1 MKKVARKIHRWV
13 SYLVFAQLVLWIA
26 GGLTFALL
34 PFDSIVKGG
43 AVMVPPVP
51 QELPK
56 GWINLLQARQFEGV
70 TGISSGQSSQGML
83 LQLEA
88 AGQDRWLRM
97 SDGEAALPPREES
110 IRRYAQQLYKG
121 EGEVVSVRFLDQP
134 EYRYFGLVDEL
145 YGKVDVWQASF
156 SDSLGSRLYFEGDT
170 GRYLTVRNHFWVFY
184 DAMWRLHIMD
194 YSAGNDFNNK
204 LLIFFA
210 LFSFVFALS
219 GLVLTLSSI
228 QRALT
233 KARRD

>member
-1 MKKVARKIHRWV
+1 MKKTARKIHRWV

-43 AVMVPPVP
+43 SVMVPPSP

-56 GWINLLQARQFEGV
+56 GWLSLLDAQHLEGV
-70 TGISSGQSSQGML
+70 TGVSSSQSSQGML
-83 LQLEA
+83 LQLRSSE
-88 AGQDRWLRM
+88 QNRWLRM
-97 SDGEAALPPREES
+97 NDGKAALPPSRAS
-110 IRRYAQQLYKG
+110 IRSYAQQLYKG
-121 EGEVVSVRFLDQP
+121 KGDIVSVRFIDKP

-194 YSAGNDFNNK
+194 YSAGEDFNNK
-204 LLIFFA
+204 LLIFFVV
-210 LFSFVFALS
+210 FSFVFALS

-228 QRALT
+228 RRVLT
-233 KARRD
+233 KARAD